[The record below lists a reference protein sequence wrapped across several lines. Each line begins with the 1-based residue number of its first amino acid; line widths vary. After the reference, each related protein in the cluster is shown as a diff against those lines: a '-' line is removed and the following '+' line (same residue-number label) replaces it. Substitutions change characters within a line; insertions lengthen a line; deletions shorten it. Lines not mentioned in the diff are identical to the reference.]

1 MRGVSSKRLMSETV
15 RARLILRSPS
25 GDSVLE
31 EGAEPASPATVRDAR
46 EGLIGL
52 GFRVHAA
59 DRTGIAFEGKA
70 ERFTAHFGDPAT
82 TPLAV
87 PDELAGVAA
96 DVVIPRTPEL
106 FP

>member
-1 MRGVSSKRLMSETV
+1 MSDTV

-25 GDSVLE
+25 GGSVLDE
-31 EGAEPASPATVRDAR
+31 DAEPATPETIRDAR
-46 EGLIGL
+46 RASVGL
-52 GFRVHAA
+52 GFHVVAE
-59 DRTGIAFEGKA
+59 DPTGIAFEADA
-70 ERFTAHFGDPAT
+70 ERFKRLFGDPAT

-96 DVVIPRTPEL
+96 DVVIPRSPEL